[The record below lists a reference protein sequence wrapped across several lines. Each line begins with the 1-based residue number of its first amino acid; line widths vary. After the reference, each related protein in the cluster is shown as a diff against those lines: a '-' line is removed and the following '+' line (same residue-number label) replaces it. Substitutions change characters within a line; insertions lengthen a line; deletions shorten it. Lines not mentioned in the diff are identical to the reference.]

1 MGLYDKMG
9 KIRMFKDKLEWKIS
23 HYLQYTSDKN
33 IGKQVYAG
41 FYKHVIKEEIKYIMF
56 DIFNISGKFCW
67 KIYYTLTM

>member
-9 KIRMFKDKLEWKIS
+9 KICMFKDKLEWKIS
-23 HYLQYTSDKN
+23 RYLKYTSDKN

-41 FYKHVIKEEIKYIMF
+41 FCKHVIKEEIKYFMF